1 MVLCPYIFLLTS
13 KDVPLLKLQP
23 TEVASINWVSL
34 RALLSPSL
42 RTMEYVDVS
51 QRLAR
56 RGGFLSRAALRSML
70 GRMMFSAVRLVPT
83 ESLQCSSIPGFIPSD
98 KYSPSPQ
105 TSLFQRWKSWYLS
118 GQADS
123 SEMNR
128 SLLLWGLTLGIL
140 ADFLEMLPPHNAVE
154 LWQYPTFTR
163 PDLRLIIRIMTYGL
177 RMRNHRQLEDA
188 RVSFDGQTAALPI
201 KVDGETNHG
210 PSEVGMGGLG
220 VGRYYGPPSQGAQGQ
235 SYAVG
240 LLLNG
245 YYKRLQK
252 AIMVFLA
259 LRVLTGSAVAIYF
272 VRWLRRR

>member
-1 MVLCPYIFLLTS
+1 MVLCPFIFLLTS

-42 RTMEYVDVS
+42 RTVEYVDVS

-56 RGGFLSRAALRSML
+56 RGGFLSRAMLRSLL
-70 GRMMFSAVRLVPT
+70 GKMMFSAVKLIPT
-83 ESLQCSSIPGFIPSD
+83 ESLQCSSIPGFIPGD
-98 KYSPSPQ
+98 RASPTSQ
-105 TSLFQRWKSWYLS
+105 KLSLFQRWKSWYLS

-123 SEMNR
+123 SERNR
-128 SLLLWGLTLGIL
+128 SLLLWGLTLGVM

-163 PDLRLIIRIMTYGL
+163 PDLRWIIKIMTYHL
-177 RMRNHRQLEDA
+177 RKRNRRQLEESRGA
-188 RVSFDGQTAALPI
+188 SGSPPVAVQ
-201 KVDGETNHG
+201 GETNHG
-210 PSEVGMGGLG
+210 PNEVGMGGLG
-220 VGRYYGPPSQGAQGQ
+220 VGRYYGPLSRDSGHENQ

-245 YYKRLQK
+245 YYPQLRK
-252 AIMVFLA
+252 AIMLFLA
-259 LRVLTGSAVAIYF
+259 LRALIGSALAIYF
-272 VRWLRRR
+272 IRWLRRR